1 MANNLAKDE
10 NSSKQDP
17 RHIARILVLQF
28 LFTKHRT
35 SHFKEANNYEANI
48 LLNELEEQKFDNR
61 LYEKLIEGVEENE
74 KDLDSVITE
83 YAPAWP
89 LGELNPVD
97 LIILRMAIWEIKY
110 YSETP
115 FKVVINE
122 SIEICKIFSS
132 EQSSK
137 FINGVLGNLTKEFKM
152 KDENNTNPRK

>member
-74 KDLDSVITE
+74 LLPSQSRLE
-83 YAPAWP
+83 RH
-89 LGELNPVD
+89 GEGKLESPVD
-97 LIILRMAIWEIKY
+97 CGL
-110 YSETP
+110 
-115 FKVVINE
+115 VVDH
-122 SIEICKIFSS
+122 STIERSDHP
-132 EQSSK
+132 
-137 FINGVLGNLTKEFKM
+137 G
-152 KDENNTNPRK
+152 